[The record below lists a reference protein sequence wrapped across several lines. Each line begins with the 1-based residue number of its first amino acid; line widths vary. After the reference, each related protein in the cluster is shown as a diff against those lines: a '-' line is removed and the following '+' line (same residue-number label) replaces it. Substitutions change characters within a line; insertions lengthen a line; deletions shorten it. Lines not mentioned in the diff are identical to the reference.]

1 MPSWKRTLRALVATP
16 LRAVVLTYAAIS
28 LARWLRREAVATE
41 RRAAA
46 SEARRNG
53 RRLERRRRKREAAD
67 ASKTKAARRR
77 AREEKRRAE
86 PLGFKLTEKG
96 EVRGSL
102 GSSTT
107 GGFGWYVTT
116 APLHAFDATRSPEK
130 KAPRKKAVRFS
141 LDATKEFYGFVFR
154 VSDGVCVA
162 HGTSP
167 DFVGLTLG
175 EVLARTRNDAVTGD
189 ELHRRFVDA
198 AYGTDEGG
206 GFVEY
211 AWRNDA
217 DAPLKSKGAYVVKL
231 RSRPASRGDDF
242 RELSTDVKVVT
253 DAFRRSQQ
261 NTPLYAGV
269 GYAVVPPSHARR
281 PSVAAPDGLYGFVVT
296 GEGRVV
302 AHGGSPEF
310 VGLTLSEVLQRAHN
324 TRIDGDQLSE
334 LIERAGAAGGGWIS
348 YPWRNRESDVL
359 AQKGCFVVR
368 LERERG
374 RPDSPASLTKSHTV
388 LYAGVGFFPGGGAG
402 EPADD
407 GDRPSTPPLP
417 TPPPVP
423 PSPDAARAALH
434 ALVRRVDAGDD
445 LGRAVADGS
454 LGAAAAEAICW
465 SRTSLPEDLL
475 ATLRNHAV
483 SHLADHC

>member
-130 KAPRKKAVRFS
+130 KAPKKKAVRFS

>member
-28 LARWLRREAVATE
+28 LARWLRREAVDLE

-53 RRLERRRRKREAAD
+53 RRLERRRRKQEAAD

-130 KAPRKKAVRFS
+130 RAPKKKAVRFS

-231 RSRPASRGDDF
+231 RSR
-242 RELSTDVKVVT
+242 
-253 DAFRRSQQ
+253 Q
-261 NTPLYAGV
+261 NAPLYAGV

-324 TRIDGDQLSE
+324 TRIDGDQLGE